1 MIIGI
6 PRGLLF
12 YRYKDL
18 WLNFFEELGIDYII
32 SPETN
37 KEIVQKGMA
46 YAIDEACITSKIYLG
61 HVEWLLDKCDYILV
75 PRISDCGSAGEV
87 CTKFQATYDL
97 AANTFRDRNIKL
109 LYYNVDSKSAD
120 SEIAAFIKMGKFLG
134 RKKSR
139 CVYAYLKGKQAQKN
153 TQLSGLNEL
162 QTLLMEN
169 KIKILIIGHRY
180 TIFDKYLG
188 EPILKHLR
196 KLDTV
201 PIIGNAAPKKEA
213 IAKSVEISET
223 LPWAFN
229 KELVGSIVLY
239 KDKVDGIILVSAFP
253 CGPDSLVNE
262 IIIRKIK
269 DKPVLNLVIDGQ
281 EGMAGT
287 ETRLESFVDIIRL
300 KKGEFSWKE

>member
-6 PRGLLF
+6 PRGLLY
-12 YRYKDL
+12 YRYKHL
-18 WLNFFEELGIDYII
+18 WLNFFEELGIDYIV

-37 KEIVQKGMA
+37 KEIVTSGMA
-46 YAIDEACITSKIYLG
+46 YAVDEACITSKIYLG

-75 PRISDCGSAGEV
+75 PRISDCGSAGKV
-87 CTKFQATYDL
+87 CTKFQAIYDL

-109 LYYNVDSKSAD
+109 LYYNVDSSVAD
-120 SEIAAFIKMGKFLG
+120 SEMAAFLKMGRFLG
-134 RKKSR
+134 RKKPR
-139 CVYAYLKGKQAQKN
+139 CLYAYFKGKQAQKN
-153 TQLSGLNEL
+153 AQFLELNE
-162 QTLLMEN
+162 QQHLLKEN
-169 KIKILIIGHRY
+169 KIKVLIIAHRY

-188 EPILKHLR
+188 EPILKHLH

-201 PIIGNAAPKKEA
+201 PIIGDIAPKKEA

-229 KELVGSIVLY
+229 RELVGSIILY
-239 KDKVDGIILVSAFP
+239 RNRVDGIILVSAFP

-281 EGMAGT
+281 EGMAGI
-287 ETRLESFVDIIRL
+287 ETRLESFVDIIRF
-300 KKGEFSWKE
+300 KKGEFTWKQ